1 MVLNTGAP
9 SRPLPVSFYIFFRL
23 ARHDQVRISLAGIMI
38 TPPIRCRNP
47 FALWLGSWLFKDSP
61 TCTTPNPS
69 TGSSRWHGSVRRW
82 YERSWLITDSGSPA
96 ANTVVVPTVCNK
108 NQCHIKP
115 HPFLLLSPHRH
126 RVCHFPL
133 YSFFVLFFSCEKFLQ
148 YTSLQSIRKTAIH
161 QGCPR

>member
-9 SRPLPVSFYIFFRL
+9 SGTPAVSFYLFSEAYAMIRS
-23 ARHDQVRISLAGIMI
+23 RISLANVMI
-38 TPPIRCRNP
+38 TPPASVRNP

-69 TGSSRWHGSVRRW
+69 RIKPMARISNGQR
-82 YERSWLITDSGSPA
+82 ISGCKHRGCPYG
-96 ANTVVVPTVCNK
+96 CNK

-126 RVCHFPL
+126 RGCHFFRCIL
-133 YSFFVLFFSCEKFLQ
+133 FRSIFFSCEKFLQ